1 MSAIVTAVFKAT
13 VGLVVNKGRN
23 VMADKLKEGDVAD
36 QKVRE
41 MIIGDMEDVKS
52 KLNALSRKDLGAAV
66 DSLETGLRFLNN
78 AVHAMYNDNPS
89 WEGAKEPEGDKEDG
103 FHGLTLPSASYSETT
118 VILDAGTK
126 NVQLTESVNEVAKST
141 LSAAKERFKLAR
153 EKATDAC
160 NNEALSTF
168 DRITAIR
175 YRVMAAMLE
184 SAAETVGTAGD
195 LKITLKSALPECEQ
209 CLQKLHSLPA
219 VQKSFKVEL
228 EKGRLNVRSR
238 FGKEERREIIST
250 VCHVNRAIY
259 DATLTVYGGDV
270 HVWVWPYVDTG
281 EDKVDPLRD
290 GRIRN
295 VVRKVNM
302 EQCCVTPWSFGQEGE
317 EEHKLKR
324 PYGIAT
330 NTKGQFLVADNG
342 DKTVKVFDSKGK
354 FYFSFYPQTDDADTK
369 LMFIYDIATGDVDDK
384 ICLLVELNKD
394 GVEKWEV
401 QVFNETRDLQHKFPV
416 KRGKWDWGRVV
427 LSSSKVLVLVDDV
440 VDVHEREGKFVCS
453 FAKGDFKI
461 ATDITATCDGHVMIV
476 GPGES
481 SHFTVEGQQLAN
493 FDINIEGNL
502 YYCIACHPKGEHVVV
517 AGRERD
523 TRHLTLA
530 IYTVTGLFIRR
541 IHLDEEL
548 DIIGG
553 GITVTMEGHIAV
565 TFTDRHYNGKVIVV

>member
-1 MSAIVTAVFKAT
+1 M
-13 VGLVVNKGRN
+13 
-23 VMADKLKEGDVAD
+23 
-36 QKVRE
+36 
-41 MIIGDMEDVKS
+41 
-52 KLNALSRKDLGAAV
+52 
-66 DSLETGLRFLNN
+66 
-78 AVHAMYNDNPS
+78 
-89 WEGAKEPEGDKEDG
+89 
-103 FHGLTLPSASYSETT
+103 
-118 VILDAGTK
+118 
-126 NVQLTESVNEVAKST
+126 
-141 LSAAKERFKLAR
+141 
-153 EKATDAC
+153 
-160 NNEALSTF
+160 
-168 DRITAIR
+168 
-175 YRVMAAMLE
+175 
-184 SAAETVGTAGD
+184 
-195 LKITLKSALPECEQ
+195 KSALPECEQ

-219 VQKSFKVEL
+219 VQKRFKVEL

-250 VCHVNRAIY
+250 VCQVNRAIY

-295 VVRKVNM
+295 IIRKVNM

-317 EEHKLKR
+317 GEHKLKR

-342 DKTVKVFDSKGK
+342 DKTVKVFDSTGK

-369 LMFIYDIATGDVDDK
+369 LMFIYDIATGDVDEK
-384 ICLLVELNKD
+384 ICLLVELNKN

-401 QVFNETRDLQHKFPV
+401 QVFNETRELQHKFPV
-416 KRGKWDWGRVV
+416 RRGEWDWGRVA

-440 VDVHEREGKFVCS
+440 VDVHEQEGKFVCS

-481 SHFTVEGQQLAN
+481 SVDFTVEGQQIAN

-517 AGRERD
+517 AVRERD
-523 TRHLTLA
+523 TPPDAGYTHCNWI
-530 IYTVTGLFIRR
+530 IYKTSSPG
-541 IHLDEEL
+541 
-548 DIIGG
+548 
-553 GITVTMEGHIAV
+553 
-565 TFTDRHYNGKVIVV
+565 

>member
-1 MSAIVTAVFKAT
+1 MSAIITAVFKAT
-13 VGLVVNKGRN
+13 IGVVVNKGRN
-23 VMADKLKEGDVAD
+23 AMADKLKEGDVAD
-36 QKVRE
+36 QKVRD
-41 MIIGDMEDVKS
+41 MIIGDMEDIKS

-78 AVHAMYNDNPS
+78 AVDAMHNDNPS
-89 WEGAKEPEGDKEDG
+89 WKGANEPEGD
-103 FHGLTLPSASYSETT
+103 GLTLPSANFSETT
-118 VILDAGTK
+118 VTLDAGTK
-126 NVQLTESVNEVAKST
+126 NVQLTESVNEVAKTT

-184 SAAETVGTAGD
+184 SATATVGTSDD

-238 FGKEERREIIST
+238 FGKEERRELIST
-250 VCHVNRAIY
+250 VCQVNRAIY

-295 VVRKVNM
+295 VIRKVNM
-302 EQCCVTPWSFGQEGE
+302 EHCCVTPWSFGQDGE
-317 EEHKLKR
+317 KEHKLKR

-330 NTKGQFLVADNG
+330 NTWGQFLVADNG
-342 DKTVKVFDSKGK
+342 DKTVKVFDSNGK
-354 FYFSFYPQTDDADTK
+354 FYFSFYPQTDDAETK
-369 LMFIYDIATGDVDDK
+369 LVFIYDITTEDVDDK
-384 ICLLVELNKD
+384 ICLLVELNEH

-401 QVFNETRDLQHKFPV
+401 QIFNKTADLQHKFLV
-416 KRGKWDWGRVV
+416 RRGKWDWGRVA

-440 VDVHEREGKFVCS
+440 VDVHEQEGKFVCS
-453 FAKGDFKI
+453 FAQGDLKL
-461 ATDITATCDGHVMIV
+461 ATDITATCNGHVMIV

-481 SHFTVEGQQLAN
+481 CVNFTVEGQQFAN

-530 IYTVTGLFIRR
+530 IYTVNGLFIRR

-548 DIIGG
+548 DTIGG
-553 GITVTMEGHIAV
+553 GITVSMEGHIAV
-565 TFTDRHYNGKVIVV
+565 TFTDRHYNGKVLVV

>member
-1 MSAIVTAVFKAT
+1 
-13 VGLVVNKGRN
+13 
-23 VMADKLKEGDVAD
+23 MADKLKEGDVAD
-36 QKVRE
+36 RKARD
-41 MIIGDMEDVKS
+41 MIIGDMEDIKS

-78 AVHAMYNDNPS
+78 AVDAMHNENPS
-89 WEGAKEPEGDKEDG
+89 WKGANEPEGD
-103 FHGLTLPSASYSETT
+103 GLTLPSANFSETT
-118 VILDAGTK
+118 AILDAGTN
-126 NVQLTESVNEVAKST
+126 NVQLTESVNEVAKTT

-153 EKATDAC
+153 EKATDAS

-184 SAAETVGTAGD
+184 SATATVGTSGD

-238 FGKEERREIIST
+238 FGKEERRELIST
-250 VCHVNRAIY
+250 VCQVNRAIY

-295 VVRKVNM
+295 VIRKVNM
-302 EQCCVTPWSFGQEGE
+302 EHCCVTPWSFGQDGE

-330 NTKGQFLVADNG
+330 NTRGQFLVADNG
-342 DKTVKVFDSKGK
+342 DKTVKVFESSGK

-369 LMFIYDIATGDVDDK
+369 LVFIYDITTEDVDDK
-384 ICLLVELNKD
+384 ICLLVELNKH

-401 QVFNETRDLQHKFPV
+401 QIFNKIADLQHKFLV
-416 KRGKWDWGRVV
+416 RRGKWDWGRVA

-440 VDVHEREGKFVCS
+440 IDVHEQEGKFVCS
-453 FAKGDFKI
+453 FAQGDFKL
-461 ATDITATCDGHVMIV
+461 ATDITATSNGHVMIV

-481 SHFTVEGQQLAN
+481 CVDFTVEGQQLAN

-530 IYTVTGLFIRR
+530 IYTVNGLFIRR

-548 DIIGG
+548 DTIGG
-553 GITVTMEGHIAV
+553 GITVSMEGHIAV

>member
-1 MSAIVTAVFKAT
+1 MSAIITAVFKAT

-36 QKVRE
+36 QKVRD

-78 AVHAMYNDNPS
+78 AVDAVHNDNPS
-89 WEGAKEPEGDKEDG
+89 REGAKKPEGDKEDD

-184 SAAETVGTAGD
+184 SAAETVGTAVLTVGD

-238 FGKEERREIIST
+238 FGKEERREIIPT
-250 VCHVNRAIY
+250 VCQVNRATY
-259 DATLTVYGGDV
+259 DATLTVYGGDT

-295 VVRKVNM
+295 VIRTVNM
-302 EQCCVTPWSFGQEGE
+302 EQCCVTP
-317 EEHKLKR
+317 
-324 PYGIAT
+324 
-330 NTKGQFLVADNG
+330 
-342 DKTVKVFDSKGK
+342 
-354 FYFSFYPQTDDADTK
+354 
-369 LMFIYDIATGDVDDK
+369 
-384 ICLLVELNKD
+384 
-394 GVEKWEV
+394 
-401 QVFNETRDLQHKFPV
+401 
-416 KRGKWDWGRVV
+416 
-427 LSSSKVLVLVDDV
+427 
-440 VDVHEREGKFVCS
+440 
-453 FAKGDFKI
+453 
-461 ATDITATCDGHVMIV
+461 
-476 GPGES
+476 
-481 SHFTVEGQQLAN
+481 
-493 FDINIEGNL
+493 
-502 YYCIACHPKGEHVVV
+502 
-517 AGRERD
+517 
-523 TRHLTLA
+523 
-530 IYTVTGLFIRR
+530 
-541 IHLDEEL
+541 
-548 DIIGG
+548 
-553 GITVTMEGHIAV
+553 
-565 TFTDRHYNGKVIVV
+565 